1 MMTDTATAAAVEHG
15 IVATRLG
22 DLTVVRAGEQL
33 TGVYFPHHWH
43 RPDPATFGPRTSRG
57 LDAVA
62 RQLGEYLAGA
72 RQEFDLPLRPR
83 GTELQLR
90 VWELIAQVPYGR
102 TTTYGDLARR
112 VGGGMT
118 PQEAGAAVGANP
130 LSILIPCHRVIGAT
144 GKLTGYAGGLARKR
158 ELLDLER
165 GQLTVPA

>member
-43 RPDPATFGPRTSRG
+43 RPDPATFGPRTGRG

-72 RQEFDLPLRPR
+72 RQEFDLPLRLR

-112 VGGGMT
+112 AGGGLT

-130 LSILIPCHRVIGAT
+130 LSILIPCHRVIGST

>member
-1 MMTDTATAAAVEHG
+1 MMTDTATVTAEHG

-22 DLTVVRAGEQL
+22 ELTVVRHGEQL

-57 LDAVA
+57 LIAVA

-90 VWELIAQVPYGR
+90 V
-102 TTTYGDLARR
+102 
-112 VGGGMT
+112 
-118 PQEAGAAVGANP
+118 
-130 LSILIPCHRVIGAT
+130 
-144 GKLTGYAGGLARKR
+144 
-158 ELLDLER
+158 
-165 GQLTVPA
+165 